1 MTPSTKKTLSSI
13 VAILV
18 ALAFVAIR
26 DGWFTGGKS
35 AGSDAGGR
43 AGPGGDATPGASRP
57 TDHAPSRTPAPSP
70 GRPTSRDGY
79 DPASAEPKDAIPGG
93 GLAAHEGVDG
103 GHTLDRHVGRSVDD
117 LRRRLEREDKRE
129 VSTFP
134 DEASADRSVAQALY
148 ARRVD
153 VARWLASS
161 PSGNEAFPY
170 RLGVPAGSVLR
181 RGARD
186 VVAGR
191 SVQVVLAPSR
201 RFREG
206 FRIVTAYVTLP

>member
-1 MTPSTKKTLSSI
+1 MSPRTKKTLASI
-13 VAILV
+13 AAFLIALAVV
-18 ALAFVAIR
+18 ALR
-26 DGWFTGGKS
+26 DGWFAGGKP

-43 AGPGGDATPGASRP
+43 AGSDA
-57 TDHAPSRTPAPSP
+57 DAPSRAPAPSP
-70 GRPTSRDGY
+70 DRPASRGGY
-79 DPASAEPKDAIPGG
+79 EPASAAPEDAIPGG

-103 GHTLDRHVGRSVDD
+103 GHTLDRHVGRSVVE

-129 VSTFP
+129 VSTFA
-134 DEASADRSVAQALY
+134 DEASANRFVAQALY

-153 VARWLASS
+153 VARWLASG
-161 PSGNEAFPY
+161 PSGSEAFPY
-170 RLGVPAGSVLR
+170 RLGGPAGSVLR

-186 VVAGR
+186 VEAGR

>member
-1 MTPSTKKTLSSI
+1 MSPTTKKALSSV

-18 ALAFVAIR
+18 TLAFLALR
-26 DGWFTGGKS
+26 DGWLTGGKP

-43 AGPGGDATPGASRP
+43 AGSSAD
-57 TDHAPSRTPAPSP
+57 APSRAPAPSP
-70 GRPTSRDGY
+70 DRPAARAGY

-93 GLAAHEGVDG
+93 GLAAHEGVEG
-103 GHTLDRHVGRSVDD
+103 GHTLDRHVGRSVED

-129 VSTFP
+129 VSTFA
-134 DEASADRSVAQALY
+134 DEASANRFVAQALY
-148 ARRVD
+148 ARRAD
-153 VARWLASS
+153 VARWLASN
-161 PSGNEAFPY
+161 PSGNAPFPY
-170 RLGVPAGSVLR
+170 RLGVPAGDVLR

-186 VVAGR
+186 VVPGR

-201 RFREG
+201 RFPEG

>member
-1 MTPSTKKTLSSI
+1 MSPSTKKALSSI

-18 ALAFVAIR
+18 AIAFVAIR
-26 DGWFTGGKS
+26 DGWFGGGTPS
-35 AGSDAGGR
+35 GSDAGGR
-43 AGPGGDATPGASRP
+43 AGPGGDAPPRPSSPSSDRPASR
-57 TDHAPSRTPAPSP
+57 
-70 GRPTSRDGY
+70 GGY
-79 DPASAEPKDAIPGG
+79 DPASVEPKDAIPGG

-134 DEASADRSVAQALY
+134 DEASANRFVAQALY
-148 ARRVD
+148 ARRSD
-153 VARWLASS
+153 VANWLASN

-170 RLGVPAGSVLR
+170 RLGVAAGSVLR
-181 RGARD
+181 RGASG
-186 VVAGR
+186 VEPGR
-191 SVQVVLAPSR
+191 GVQVVLAPSR

-206 FRIVTAYVTLP
+206 FRIVTAYVTLR